1 MEIYK
6 FNKVKD
12 SQTKHNKYLILLH
25 NFDKSCLKVTLKRSG
40 EHKSNN
46 MYNIEYQKFGE
57 KEILPLYFVI
67 PVFYGY
73 SHDDLLNVFSKK
85 YINICCNNVLNE
97 FKDLIQIIVKK
108 ICEIRGTE
116 YDFNDHWLKIRV
128 VQCNK
133 EMPVNTLM
141 KINWAIIG
149 LKLIIESEKGLFV
162 LLYLQECFWEL
173 NIKNEPQSVKN

>member
-1 MEIYK
+1 M
-6 FNKVKD
+6 
-12 SQTKHNKYLILLH
+12 ILLH

-108 ICEIRGTE
+108 ISEIRGTE

-162 LLYLQECFWEL
+162 LPYLQECFWEL